1 MGPRG
6 ALLLVGLQNEFLDP
20 HMGRCLMTPP
30 EPGKP
35 SFVDNIKNFL
45 PYFRTRGGDVIW
57 VRSEYRKP
65 RDCEDPRNDE
75 VVLLV
80 DDEGYYMDEVEEQEP
95 LPEANTQEGGR
106 RKGRGTA
113 TPNHDG
119 QLPPSTAKPN
129 STPAENYIGPPQL
142 HTDAFLA
149 IEGDNPPCAPSSI
162 ESEFYPPLLPV
173 IQTPPDRVLIKTW
186 FSAFKDTGLLET
198 LRGRFITELY
208 ICGTI
213 ANACILATAADAAK
227 HGLEVT
233 ILTDCVGYRSEMARD
248 RAMRVMIDDFAV
260 EEVRSTLLAKSWER
274 TRNKLKGTAGPTSPS
289 ISGSSGMNVGA
300 TGISREDLV
309 KMVEGLKSGIA
320 QSARKDD
327 ARTQVERMLEV
338 DTEGSSHEG
347 EDYDYERTSELG
359 ELRLDSLSL
368 KDEEAPQPMD
378 SGESAGGLAEEKAES
393 PVPIPPSP
401 TSAKPQS
408 PIQDK
413 SPIEKAPRRREPV
426 LRKPRMASRNKKF
439 QSKAPVLGQGD
450 VLGEGDSEVVNNVLP
465 ADLAEVAFERL
476 KKEVAWRSMY
486 HRGGEVP
493 RLVAVEGEVSDDGSF
508 PIYRHP
514 ADESPPLLPFSDT
527 VGLIR
532 EYVKGVLQ
540 QPVNHVLIQHYRD
553 GNDYISEHSD
563 KTLDI
568 ARGSKIVNVSLGA
581 QRTMILRTKRDQGKP
596 DEPSDLETSPE
607 KSKTKESA
615 SQSSQR
621 SAQRIPL
628 PHNSMFV
635 LGLESNKRWLH
646 GIKQDKRAEFLKSPK
661 ELSYNG
667 ERISLTFRQIAT
679 FLSSDEKTIY
689 GQGATSKS
697 KDEPREVINGEGPEA
712 ERLLEAFGSENQQSD
727 FDWDTYYGTGSDV
740 LHLKEQVPKLFFV
753 RNDPSGLRVKI
764 CLYEKG
770 IRFNGHELKITEVQD
785 ETKTPSFLTLSPH
798 GRTPVLID
806 VDKEKTTVCES
817 LAIIQYLEMFYPS
830 TEDKWLLPSLADERA
845 AFARVLQ
852 RMQESE
858 QLAAVLKHPCNE
870 EAVERELAIWEEYLS
885 RAGGQIAG
893 SEFSLADIAA
903 YPVIDQFVKRTGYKI
918 AKWREIEAWLTNMG
932 YRESVRA
939 TQSSE
944 LGVGE

>member
-45 PYFRTRGGDVIW
+45 PHFRARGGDVIW

-80 DDEGYYMDEVEEQEP
+80 DDEGYYMDEVEQEP
-95 LPEANTQEGGR
+95 LPEVNSQEDGR
-106 RKGRGTA
+106 RKGKST
-113 TPNHDG
+113 TIPEHDG
-119 QLPPSTAKPN
+119 QSPPSTAKPRN
-129 STPAENYIGPPQL
+129 TPAEENYVGPPQL

-149 IEGDNPPCAPSSI
+149 IESDNPPCAPSSI

-186 FSAFKDTGLLET
+186 FSAFKDTKLLET
-198 LRGRFITELY
+198 LRGRFVTELY

-274 TRNKLKGTAGPTSPS
+274 TRNKSKGAAGPIHASV
-289 ISGSSGMNVGA
+289 SG
-300 TGISREDLV
+300 
-309 KMVEGLKSGIA
+309 
-320 QSARKDD
+320 
-327 ARTQVERMLEV
+327 TQVGESLEV
-338 DTEGSSHEG
+338 DTDTGTESSSHEG
-347 EDYDYERTSELG
+347 GDGDYEKDEFA

-368 KDEEAPQPMD
+368 KDDDAPQPLA
-378 SGESAGGLAEEKAES
+378 SGESAGSTAEERIES

-401 TSAKPQS
+401 TPAQPRS

-413 SPIEKAPRRREPV
+413 NPVEKAPVSRKPV
-426 LRKPRMASRNKKF
+426 LRKPRMASRRNNKKF

-450 VLGEGDSEVVNNVLP
+450 VLGEGDSEVVNNILP

-493 RLVAVEGEVSDDGSF
+493 RLVAVEGEISDDGSF

-514 ADESPPLLPFSDT
+514 ADESPPLLSFSDT

-532 EYVKGVLQ
+532 EYVQGVLK
-540 QPVNHVLIQHYRD
+540 QPVNHVLIQHYRN
-553 GNDYISEHSD
+553 GNDHISEHSD

-568 ARGSKIVNVSLGA
+568 AKGSKIVNVSLGA
-581 QRTMILRTKRDQGKP
+581 QRTMILRTKKDQGRL
-596 DEPSDLETSPE
+596 DEPSDAETGSE
-607 KSKTKESA
+607 KWKTKGSVP
-615 SQSSQR
+615 QSSQR

-635 LGLESNKRWLH
+635 LGLESNKKWLH
-646 GIKQDKRAEFLKSPK
+646 EIKQDKRAEFLKSPE

-679 FLSSDEKTIY
+679 FLSADEKTIY

-697 KDEPREVINGEGPEA
+697 KYEPREVINGEGPEA
-712 ERLLEAFGSENQQSD
+712 ERLLEAFGSENQQND
-727 FDWDTYYGTGSDV
+727 FNWDAYYGAGSDV
-740 LHLKEQVPKLFFV
+740 LHLKEQLPKLFFV
-753 RNDPSGLRVKI
+753 RNDPDSLRVKI

-770 IRFNGHELKITEVQD
+770 IRFTSHELKITEMQD
-785 ETKTPSFLTLSPH
+785 ETQTPFFLTLSPH

-806 VDKEKTTVCES
+806 TDKERTTVCES
-817 LAIIQYLEMFYPS
+817 LAIIQYLEMYS
-830 TEDKWLLPSLADERA
+830 SKEDKWLLPSLVDERA

-858 QLAAVLKHPCNE
+858 KLATVLKHSHNE
-870 EAVERELAIWEEYLS
+870 GVVEREFAIWEEYLS
-885 RAGGQIAG
+885 KAGGQIAG
-893 SEFSLADIAA
+893 SEFSLADIAV
-903 YPVIDQFVKRTGYKI
+903 YPVIDQFVRRTGYKI

-939 TQSSE
+939 ARQSSE
-944 LGVGE
+944 PSIEE

>member
-30 EPGKP
+30 ESGKP

-45 PYFRTRGGDVIW
+45 PHFRARGGDVIW
-57 VRSEYRKP
+57 VRSEYKKP

-75 VVLLV
+75 VVLLI
-80 DDEGYYMDEVEEQEP
+80 DDEEHYVDEVEEQEP
-95 LPEANTQEGGR
+95 LPKVNTQEGGK
-106 RKGRGTA
+106 RKGKSTA
-113 TPNHDG
+113 TPKHDE
-119 QLPPSTAKPN
+119 QSPPSTAKPSN
-129 STPAENYIGPPQL
+129 APAEENYAGPPQL

-149 IEGDNPPCAPSSI
+149 IESDNPPCAPSSI

-233 ILTDCVGYRSEMARD
+233 ILTDCVGYRSKMARD

-260 EEVRSTLLAKSWER
+260 EEVRSTLLTKSWER
-274 TRNKLKGTAGPTSPS
+274 TRNKSKGTAGPAHTS
-289 ISGSSGMNVGA
+289 ISGSLGMNV
-300 TGISREDLV
+300 E
-309 KMVEGLKSGIA
+309 K
-320 QSARKDD
+320 
-327 ARTQVERMLEV
+327 MLEV
-338 DTEGSSHEG
+338 DTEGSIDEEEEEYEH
-347 EDYDYERTSELG
+347 ERTNELG

-368 KDEEAPQPMD
+368 KDDDAPQPPA
-378 SGESAGGLAEEKAES
+378 SGESAGTTAEEKAGS
-393 PVPIPPSP
+393 PIPTSPDP

-408 PIQDK
+408 PIEGK
-413 SPIEKAPRRREPV
+413 NPIEKVPASREPV
-426 LRKPRMASRNKKF
+426 LRKPKMANRNKKF

-465 ADLAEVAFERL
+465 KDLAEVAFERL

-493 RLVAVEGEVSDDGSF
+493 RLVAVEGEINDDGSF

-532 EYVKGVLQ
+532 EYVQGVLK

-581 QRTMILRTKRDQGKP
+581 QRTMILRTKKDLGKP
-596 DEPSDLETSPE
+596 DELSDAETCGGENSR
-607 KSKTKESA
+607 SKASA
-615 SQSSQR
+615 PQSSQR
-621 SAQRIPL
+621 STQRIPL

-635 LGLESNKRWLH
+635 LGLESNKKWLH
-646 GIKQDKRAEFLKSPK
+646 GIKQDKRAEFLKSSE
-661 ELSYNG
+661 ELSHNG

-697 KDEPREVINGEGPEA
+697 KDEPRGVISGEGPEA
-712 ERLLEAFGSENQQSD
+712 ERLLEAFGSENHQSN
-727 FDWDTYYGTGSDV
+727 FDWDAYYGAGSDV
-740 LHLKEQVPKLFFV
+740 LHLKEQLPKLFFV
-753 RNDPSGLRVKI
+753 KNDPGSLRVKI
-764 CLYEKG
+764 CLREKG
-770 IRFNGHELKITEVQD
+770 IKFASHELKITETQN
-785 ETKTPSFLTLSPH
+785 ETRTPSFLTLSPH
-798 GRTPVLID
+798 GRAPVLID
-806 VDKEKTTVCES
+806 IDKEKTTVCES

-830 TEDKWLLPSLADERA
+830 KEDEWLLPSLADERA
-845 AFARVLQ
+845 AFALVLQ

-858 QLAAVLKHPCNE
+858 HLANILKHPHDE
-870 EAVERELAIWEEYLS
+870 DAVEREFAIWEEYLS
-885 RAGGQIAG
+885 KAGGQIAG
-893 SEFSLADIAA
+893 SEISLADIAA
-903 YPVIDQFVKRTGYKI
+903 YPVIDQFVKRTGYKMY
-918 AKWREIEAWLTNMG
+918 KWREIEAWLTNMG

-939 TQSSE
+939 TQRDSKPNIE
-944 LGVGE
+944 Q

>member
-45 PYFRTRGGDVIW
+45 PHFRARGGDVIW

-80 DDEGYYMDEVEEQEP
+80 DDEGYYVDEEEQEP
-95 LPEANTQEGGR
+95 LPEANTLEGGR
-106 RKGRGTA
+106 RKGKSTT
-113 TPNHDG
+113 TPKHDG
-119 QLPPSTAKPN
+119 QLPPSIAKHSN
-129 STPAENYIGPPQL
+129 APAEENYVGPPQL

-149 IEGDNPPCAPSSI
+149 IESDNPPCAPSSI

-173 IQTPPDRVLIKTW
+173 IQTPSDRVLIKTW
-186 FSAFKDTGLLET
+186 FSAFKDTKLLET
-198 LRGRFITELY
+198 LRGRFVTELY
-208 ICGTI
+208 LCGTI

-260 EEVRSTLLAKSWER
+260 EEVRSTLLAKSWEK
-274 TRNKLKGTAGPTSPS
+274 TRNKSKGTTGPPHAGGVL
-289 ISGSSGMNVGA
+289 GSLGMNVGA
-300 TGISREDLV
+300 TGISKEDLV
-309 KMVEGLKSGIA
+309 KMVEGLKSGAA

-327 ARTQVERMLEV
+327 LRAEEEAMLEV
-338 DTEGSSHEG
+338 DTESSSYEK
-347 EDYDYERTSELG
+347 EDYDYERTNELG

-368 KDEEAPQPMD
+368 KDGDAPQPLD
-378 SGESAGGLAEEKAES
+378 SGESAGAAAEGKAGS
-393 PVPIPPSP
+393 PVATSPSP

-413 SPIEKAPRRREPV
+413 NPIGKAPATREPV

-493 RLVAVEGEVSDDGSF
+493 RLVAVEGEVGDDGSF

-532 EYVKGVLQ
+532 EYVQRVLK

-568 ARGSKIVNVSLGA
+568 AKGSKIVNVSLGA
-581 QRTMILRTKRDQGKP
+581 QRVMILRTKKDQGKP
-596 DEPSDLETSPE
+596 DESSGAETSPD
-607 KSKTKESA
+607 KYKTKESA
-615 SQSSQR
+615 LQSSQR
-621 SAQRIPL
+621 STQRIPL

-635 LGLESNKRWLH
+635 LGLESNKKWLH
-646 GIKQDKRAEFLKSPK
+646 GIKQDKRAAFLKTPN
-661 ELSYNG
+661 ELSYSG

-697 KDEPREVINGEGPEA
+697 EHEPREVINGEGPEA
-712 ERLLEAFGSENQQSD
+712 EKLLEAFGSENHQTD
-727 FDWDTYYGTGSDV
+727 FDWDAYYGAGSDV

-753 RNDPSGLRVKI
+753 KNDPGSLRVKI
-764 CLYEKG
+764 CLHEKG
-770 IRFNGHELKITEVQD
+770 IRFVGHELKITEAQD
-785 ETKTPSFLTLSPH
+785 ETQMPSFLTLSPH

-806 VDKEKTTVCES
+806 TDKEKTTVCES

-830 TEDKWLLPSLADERA
+830 KEDKWLLPSLADERA

-858 QLAAVLKHPCNE
+858 QLATVLKHSHDE
-870 EAVERELAIWEEYLS
+870 EAVEREFAIWEEYLS
-885 RAGGQIAG
+885 KAGGQIAG
-893 SEFSLADIAA
+893 GEFSLADIAA
-903 YPVIDQFVKRTGYKI
+903 YPVINQFVKRTGYKI

-939 TQSSE
+939 TR
-944 LGVGE
+944 

>member
-45 PYFRTRGGDVIW
+45 PHFRARGGDVIW

-80 DDEGYYMDEVEEQEP
+80 DDEGYYVDEEEQEP
-95 LPEANTQEGGR
+95 LPEANTQEGAR
-106 RKGRGTA
+106 RKGKSA
-113 TPNHDG
+113 TTLKHDG
-119 QLPPSTAKPN
+119 QLSPSTAKRSN
-129 STPAENYIGPPQL
+129 TTAEENYVGPPQL

-149 IEGDNPPCAPSSI
+149 IESDNPPCAPSSI

-186 FSAFKDTGLLET
+186 FSAFKDTKLLET

-208 ICGTI
+208 LCGTI

-260 EEVRSTLLAKSWER
+260 EEVRSTLLAKSWEK
-274 TRNKLKGTAGPTSPS
+274 TRNKSK
-289 ISGSSGMNVGA
+289 GA
-300 TGISREDLV
+300 TGPAHAGVSG
-309 KMVEGLKSGIA
+309 KVEKL
-320 QSARKDD
+320 
-327 ARTQVERMLEV
+327 LEV
-338 DTEGSSHEG
+338 DTESSGYERG
-347 EDYDYERTSELG
+347 DYDYERTSELG

-368 KDEEAPQPMD
+368 KDGDAPQPPD
-378 SGESAGGLAEEKAES
+378 SGESAGAAVEGGAES
-393 PVPIPPSP
+393 PVPTSPSP

-413 SPIEKAPRRREPV
+413 NPIERAPATREPV

-450 VLGEGDSEVVNNVLP
+450 VLGEGDSEVVNNILP
-465 ADLAEVAFERL
+465 ADLADVAFERL

-493 RLVAVEGEVSDDGSF
+493 RLVAVEGEISDDGSF

-532 EYVKGVLQ
+532 EYVQRVLK

-568 ARGSKIVNVSLGA
+568 AKGSKIVNVSLGA
-581 QRTMILRTKRDQGKP
+581 QRVMILRTKKDQGKP
-596 DEPSDLETSPE
+596 DESSGAETNPD
-607 KSKTKESA
+607 KCKTKESA
-615 SQSSQR
+615 PQSSQR
-621 SAQRIPL
+621 PTQRIPL

-635 LGLESNKRWLH
+635 LGLESNKKWLH
-646 GIKQDKRAEFLKSPK
+646 GIKQDKRAEFLKTPK

-697 KDEPREVINGEGPEA
+697 EHEPREVINGEGPEA
-712 ERLLEAFGSENQQSD
+712 EKLLEAFGSENHQSD
-727 FDWDTYYGTGSDV
+727 FDWDTYYGAGSDV

-753 RNDPSGLRVKI
+753 RNDPGGLRVKI
-764 CLYEKG
+764 CLHEKG
-770 IRFNGHELKITEVQD
+770 IRFVDHELKITEAQD
-785 ETKTPSFLTLSPH
+785 ETQTPSFLTLSPH
-798 GRTPVLID
+798 GHTPVFID
-806 VDKEKTTVCES
+806 IDKEKTTVCES

-830 TEDKWLLPSLADERA
+830 KEDKWLLPSLTDERA

-858 QLAAVLKHPCNE
+858 QLATVLKHSHDE
-870 EAVERELAIWEEYLS
+870 GAVEREFAIWEEYLS
-885 RAGGQIAG
+885 KAGGQIAG
-893 SEFSLADIAA
+893 DEFSLADIAA
-903 YPVIDQFVKRTGYKI
+903 FPVIDQFVKRTGYKI

-939 TQSSE
+939 TR
-944 LGVGE
+944 